1 MKLRKWIDSVLYKL
15 LVFLMAAMVLNV
27 LWQVAS
33 RYIFRSPSNFT
44 DELSRYLLIWVS
56 LLGASYVAGKKLH
69 LAIDILPEKLEGSK
83 ERNLNIFINILVG
96 LFAIFVM
103 IWGGINLVYITLKL
117 EQNSAALNIPL
128 GYVYM
133 VIPLSG
139 LFIVYYSIINL
150 LEKPKAP
157 EEQGQKGQVGI

>member
-1 MKLRKWIDSVLYKL
+1 MKFRNLIDSFLYKL
-15 LVFLMAAMVLNV
+15 LAFLMAAMVLNV

-33 RYIFRSPSNFT
+33 RYLVGSPSNFT

-56 LLGASYVAGKKLH
+56 LLGAAYVAGKKLH
-69 LAIDILPEKLEGSK
+69 LAIDILPEKLEGRK
-83 ERNLNIFINILVG
+83 ERNLNIFINILVC

-103 IWGGINLVYITLKL
+103 IWGGINLMYITLKL

-133 VIPLSG
+133 AIPLSG
-139 LFIVYYSIINL
+139 FFIVYYSIVNL
-150 LEKPKAP
+150 LEKPKTLV
-157 EEQGQKGQVGI
+157 EQGEQGQVGM